1 MEFLPVLELIDRLCI
16 ARVKHARTNGANQV
30 ELDWYE
36 ERYRQLPRS
45 PELDADIQAMT
56 DIHHAIWDLEW
67 QLKSGVEQMLS
78 LQEIGRR
85 AIAIR
90 DFNNKRIAYKNSIA
104 TILGHP
110 VKEIKQDIK
119 TLLAHGEKLENRIVA
134 METKCHER
142 HGRKRSIKK
151 L

>member
-16 ARVKHARTNGANQV
+16 ARVKYQRTAGANQI

-36 ERYRQLPRS
+36 ERYQQLPQS
-45 PELDADIQAMT
+45 AELDSDIQAMT

-90 DFNNKRIAYKNSIA
+90 DFNNKRISYKNSIA
-104 TILGHP
+104 TILNHP
-110 VKEIKQDIK
+110 VKEIKQDH
-119 TLLAHGEKLENRIVA
+119 LADNNDL
-134 METKCHER
+134 
-142 HGRKRSIKK
+142 RK
-151 L
+151 

>member
-16 ARVKHARTNGANQV
+16 ARVKHARTQGANQV

-36 ERYRQLPRS
+36 QRFRQLPQS
-45 PELDADIQAMT
+45 AELDEAVQAMT

-90 DFNNKRIAYKNSIA
+90 DFNNRRIAYKNTVA
-104 TILGHP
+104 RVLNHP
-110 VKEIKQDIK
+110 VLEIKQDHLADGLVDIK
-119 TLLAHGEKLENRIVA
+119 
-134 METKCHER
+134 
-142 HGRKRSIKK
+142 
-151 L
+151 

>member
-1 MEFLPVLELIDRLCI
+1 MCLQKAHMEFLPVLELIDRLCI
-16 ARVKHARTNGANQV
+16 ARVKHSRTAGANQI

-36 ERYRQLPRS
+36 DKYRQLPQS
-45 PELDADIQAMT
+45 SELSEAIEAMT

-104 TILGHP
+104 SILGHP
-110 VKEIKQDIK
+110 VREIKQDH
-119 TLLAHGEKLENRIVA
+119 LADGTVD
-134 METKCHER
+134 TK
-142 HGRKRSIKK
+142 
-151 L
+151 

>member
-16 ARVKHARTNGANQV
+16 ARVKYVRTKGANQV

-36 ERYRQLPRS
+36 ERFNQLAQS
-45 PELDADIQAMT
+45 PELDQVIEAMT

-90 DFNNKRIAYKNSIA
+90 DFNNRRIAYKNSVA
-104 TILGHP
+104 AILKHA
-110 VKEIKQDIK
+110 VTEIKQDH
-119 TLLAHGEKLENRIVA
+119 LADGSVD
-134 METKCHER
+134 TK
-142 HGRKRSIKK
+142 
-151 L
+151 

>member
-16 ARVKHARTNGANQV
+16 ARVKHVRTQGANQV

-36 ERYRQLPRS
+36 SKFRQLPQS
-45 PELDADIQAMT
+45 QALDQAIADIT

-90 DFNNKRIAYKNSIA
+90 DFNNRRIALKNTVA
-104 TILGHP
+104 KILQHP
-110 VKEIKQDIK
+110 VMEIKQDHLADGTVDIK
-119 TLLAHGEKLENRIVA
+119 
-134 METKCHER
+134 
-142 HGRKRSIKK
+142 
-151 L
+151 

>member
-16 ARVKHARTNGANQV
+16 ARVKHARTQGANQV
-30 ELDWYE
+30 ERNWYE
-36 ERYRQLPRS
+36 DKFSQLPQS
-45 PELDADIQAMT
+45 TELDEAIQAMT

-90 DFNNKRIAYKNSIA
+90 DHNNKRIAYKNSVA
-104 TILGHP
+104 RILGHP
-110 VKEIKQDIK
+110 VQELKQDH
-119 TLLAHGEKLENRIVA
+119 LADGTVD
-134 METKCHER
+134 TK
-142 HGRKRSIKK
+142 
-151 L
+151 

>member
-16 ARVKHARTNGANQV
+16 ARVKHARTKGANQV

-36 ERYRQLPRS
+36 EKLRQLPQS
-45 PELDADIQAMT
+45 AELDEAIQAMT

-90 DFNNKRIAYKNSIA
+90 DFNNKRIAYKNTVA
-104 TILGHP
+104 RILAHP
-110 VKEIKQDIK
+110 VTAIKQDHLADGEIDIK
-119 TLLAHGEKLENRIVA
+119 
-134 METKCHER
+134 
-142 HGRKRSIKK
+142 
-151 L
+151 

>member
-1 MEFLPVLELIDRLCI
+1 MDFLPVLELIDRLCI
-16 ARVKHARTNGANQV
+16 ARVKHARTQGANQV

-36 ERYRQLPRS
+36 AKLRELPQS
-45 PELDADIQAMT
+45 AELDDAIQAMT

-90 DFNNKRIAYKNSIA
+90 DFNNKRIALKNSVA
-104 TILGHP
+104 DILNHP
-110 VKEIKQDIK
+110 VREIKQDHLADGEIDIK
-119 TLLAHGEKLENRIVA
+119 
-134 METKCHER
+134 
-142 HGRKRSIKK
+142 
-151 L
+151 

>member
-16 ARVKHARTNGANQV
+16 ARVKHVRTQGANQV

-36 ERYRQLPRS
+36 QRFQQLPQS
-45 PELDADIQAMT
+45 AELDEAVQAMT

-90 DFNNKRIAYKNSIA
+90 DFNNRRIAYKNTVA
-104 TILGHP
+104 RVLNHP
-110 VKEIKQDIK
+110 VLEIKQDHLADGTVDIK
-119 TLLAHGEKLENRIVA
+119 
-134 METKCHER
+134 
-142 HGRKRSIKK
+142 
-151 L
+151 

>member
-16 ARVKHARTNGANQV
+16 ARVKHVRTQGANQV
-30 ELDWYE
+30 ERDWYE
-36 ERYRQLPRS
+36 DKFSQLPQS
-45 PELDADIQAMT
+45 TELDEAIQAMT

-90 DFNNKRIAYKNSIA
+90 DHNNKRIAYKNSVA
-104 TILGHP
+104 NILGHP
-110 VKEIKQDIK
+110 VTEIKQDH
-119 TLLAHGEKLENRIVA
+119 LADGTVD
-134 METKCHER
+134 TK
-142 HGRKRSIKK
+142 
-151 L
+151 

>member
-16 ARVKHARTNGANQV
+16 ARVKHARTQGANQV

-36 ERYRQLPRS
+36 DRFRQLPQS
-45 PELDADIQAMT
+45 AELDQAIQAMT

-90 DFNNKRIAYKNSIA
+90 DFNNKRIAYKNTVA
-104 TILGHP
+104 KVLNHP
-110 VKEIKQDIK
+110 VLEIKQDHLADGLVDIK
-119 TLLAHGEKLENRIVA
+119 
-134 METKCHER
+134 
-142 HGRKRSIKK
+142 
-151 L
+151 

>member
-1 MEFLPVLELIDRLCI
+1 MDFLPVLELIDRLCI
-16 ARVKHARTNGANQV
+16 ARVKHARTHGANQI

-36 ERYRQLPRS
+36 AKLRELPQS
-45 PELDADIQAMT
+45 AELDDAIQAMT

-90 DFNNKRIAYKNSIA
+90 DFNNRRIAYKNSVA
-104 TILGHP
+104 RILNHP
-110 VKEIKQDIK
+110 VREIKQDHLADGEIDIK
-119 TLLAHGEKLENRIVA
+119 
-134 METKCHER
+134 
-142 HGRKRSIKK
+142 
-151 L
+151 

>member
-1 MEFLPVLELIDRLCI
+1 MDFLPVLELIDRLCI
-16 ARVKHARTNGANQV
+16 ARVKHARTQGANQV

-36 ERYRQLPRS
+36 ERLRQLPQS
-45 PELDADIQAMT
+45 AKLDDAIQAMT

-90 DFNNKRIAYKNSIA
+90 DFNNKRIALKNSVA
-104 TILGHP
+104 GILNHP
-110 VKEIKQDIK
+110 VTEIKQDHLADGEIDIK
-119 TLLAHGEKLENRIVA
+119 
-134 METKCHER
+134 
-142 HGRKRSIKK
+142 
-151 L
+151 

>member
-1 MEFLPVLELIDRLCI
+1 MDFLPVLELIDRLCI

-30 ELDWYE
+30 ELNWYE
-36 ERYRQLPRS
+36 EKLRQLPQS
-45 PELDADIQAMT
+45 AELDEAIQAMT

-90 DFNNKRIAYKNSIA
+90 DFNNKRIAYKNSVA
-104 TILGHP
+104 RILNHP
-110 VKEIKQDIK
+110 VKEIKQDH
-119 TLLAHGEKLENRIVA
+119 LADGSVD
-134 METKCHER
+134 TK
-142 HGRKRSIKK
+142 
-151 L
+151 

>member
-16 ARVKHARTNGANQV
+16 ARVKHARTQGANQV
-30 ELDWYE
+30 ERDWYE
-36 ERYRQLPRS
+36 HKLGQLPQS
-45 PELDADIQAMT
+45 PELDEAIQAMT

-90 DFNNKRIAYKNSIA
+90 DFNNRRIAYKNSVA
-104 TILGHP
+104 DILGHP
-110 VKEIKQDIK
+110 VIEIKQDH
-119 TLLAHGEKLENRIVA
+119 LADGTVD
-134 METKCHER
+134 TK
-142 HGRKRSIKK
+142 
-151 L
+151 

>member
-1 MEFLPVLELIDRLCI
+1 MEFIPVLELVDRLCI

-30 ELDWYE
+30 ERDWYE
-36 ERYRQLPRS
+36 DKLAQLPQS
-45 PELDADIQAMT
+45 AELDEAIQAMT

-90 DFNNKRIAYKNSIA
+90 DHNNKRIAYKNSVA
-104 TILGHP
+104 SILGHP
-110 VKEIKQDIK
+110 VKEIKHDH
-119 TLLAHGEKLENRIVA
+119 LADGTVD
-134 METKCHER
+134 TK
-142 HGRKRSIKK
+142 
-151 L
+151 

>member
-1 MEFLPVLELIDRLCI
+1 MEYLPVLELIDRLCI
-16 ARVKHARTNGANQV
+16 ARVKHARTNGANQT

-36 ERYRQLPRS
+36 SRLQQLPQS
-45 PELDADIQAMT
+45 AELNEAIQAMT

-90 DFNNKRIAYKNSIA
+90 DFNNKRIAYKNTVA
-104 TILGHP
+104 RILSHP
-110 VKEIKQDIK
+110 VTEIKQDHLADGEIDIK
-119 TLLAHGEKLENRIVA
+119 
-134 METKCHER
+134 
-142 HGRKRSIKK
+142 
-151 L
+151 

>member
-16 ARVKHARTNGANQV
+16 ARVKHARTNGANQI

-36 ERYRQLPRS
+36 DKYQQLPHS

-90 DFNNKRIAYKNSIA
+90 DFNNRRIAYKNSIA
-104 TILGHP
+104 TILCHP
-110 VKEIKQDIK
+110 VREIKQDH
-119 TLLAHGEKLENRIVA
+119 LADGTVD
-134 METKCHER
+134 TK
-142 HGRKRSIKK
+142 
-151 L
+151 

>member
-1 MEFLPVLELIDRLCI
+1 MEFLPVLELVDRLCI
-16 ARVKHARTNGANQV
+16 ARVKHARTQGANQV

-36 ERYRQLPRS
+36 HKLAQLPQS
-45 PELDADIQAMT
+45 PELDEAIQAMT

-90 DFNNKRIAYKNSIA
+90 DFNNRRIAYKNSVA
-104 TILGHP
+104 GILEHP
-110 VKEIKQDIK
+110 VKEIKQDH
-119 TLLAHGEKLENRIVA
+119 LADGTVD
-134 METKCHER
+134 TK
-142 HGRKRSIKK
+142 
-151 L
+151 

>member
-1 MEFLPVLELIDRLCI
+1 MSMEFLPVLELIDRLCI
-16 ARVKHARTNGANQV
+16 ARVKHARTRGANQI

-36 ERYRQLPRS
+36 ERYRQLPQS

-90 DFNNKRIAYKNSIA
+90 DFNNRRIALKNSIA
-104 TILGHP
+104 GHVGHP
-110 VKEIKQDIK
+110 VREIKQDHLADGEIDIK
-119 TLLAHGEKLENRIVA
+119 
-134 METKCHER
+134 
-142 HGRKRSIKK
+142 
-151 L
+151 

>member
-16 ARVKHARTNGANQV
+16 ARVKHARTQGANQV
-30 ELDWYE
+30 ERDWYE
-36 ERYRQLPRS
+36 NKFSQLPQS
-45 PELDADIQAMT
+45 TELDEAIQAMT

-90 DFNNKRIAYKNSIA
+90 DFNNKRIAYKNSVA
-104 TILGHP
+104 HILGHP
-110 VKEIKQDIK
+110 VKEIKQDH
-119 TLLAHGEKLENRIVA
+119 LADGIVD
-134 METKCHER
+134 TK
-142 HGRKRSIKK
+142 
-151 L
+151 

>member
-36 ERYRQLPRS
+36 DKFRQLPQS

-90 DFNNKRIAYKNSIA
+90 DFNNKRIKYNNSIA
-104 TILGHP
+104 SILGHP
-110 VKEIKQDIK
+110 VRELKHDH
-119 TLLAHGEKLENRIVA
+119 LADGTVD
-134 METKCHER
+134 TK
-142 HGRKRSIKK
+142 
-151 L
+151 

>member
-16 ARVKHARTNGANQV
+16 ARVKHTRTNGANQV

-36 ERYRQLPRS
+36 DKFQQLPQS
-45 PELDADIQAMT
+45 AELNADIQAMT

-90 DFNNKRIAYKNSIA
+90 DHNKKRIAYKNSIA

-110 VKEIKQDIK
+110 V
-119 TLLAHGEKLENRIVA
+119 R
-134 METKCHER
+134 ETKHD
-142 HGRKRSIKK
+142 HLADGTVDTK
-151 L
+151 

>member
-1 MEFLPVLELIDRLCI
+1 MEFIPVLELIDRLCI

-30 ELDWYE
+30 ERDWYE
-36 ERYRQLPRS
+36 DKLAQLPQS
-45 PELDADIQAMT
+45 AELDEAIQAMT

-90 DFNNKRIAYKNSIA
+90 DFNNRRIAYKNSIA

-110 VKEIKQDIK
+110 VKEIKQDH
-119 TLLAHGEKLENRIVA
+119 LADGTVD
-134 METKCHER
+134 TK
-142 HGRKRSIKK
+142 
-151 L
+151 

>member
-16 ARVKHARTNGANQV
+16 ARVKHTRTNGANQV

-36 ERYRQLPRS
+36 DKFQQLPQS
-45 PELDADIQAMT
+45 AELDADIQAMT

-78 LQEIGRR
+78 LAEIGRR

-90 DFNNKRIAYKNSIA
+90 DFNNRRIAYKNSIA

-110 VKEIKQDIK
+110 VKEIKQDH
-119 TLLAHGEKLENRIVA
+119 LADGTVD
-134 METKCHER
+134 TK
-142 HGRKRSIKK
+142 
-151 L
+151 

>member
-16 ARVKHARTNGANQV
+16 ARVKHARTRGANQV
-30 ELDWYE
+30 ELNWYE
-36 ERYRQLPRS
+36 DKLRQLPQS
-45 PELDADIQAMT
+45 AELDEAIQAMT

-90 DFNNKRIAYKNSIA
+90 DFNNKRIAYKNTVA
-104 TILGHP
+104 RILSHP
-110 VKEIKQDIK
+110 VTEIKQDHLADGEIDIK
-119 TLLAHGEKLENRIVA
+119 
-134 METKCHER
+134 
-142 HGRKRSIKK
+142 
-151 L
+151 

>member
-16 ARVKHARTNGANQV
+16 ARVKHARTQGANQV
-30 ELDWYE
+30 ERNWYE
-36 ERYRQLPRS
+36 DKLAQLPKS
-45 PELDADIQAMT
+45 TELDAAIQAMT

-90 DFNNKRIAYKNSIA
+90 DHNNKRIAYKNSVA
-104 TILGHP
+104 SILGHP
-110 VKEIKQDIK
+110 VKEIKHDH
-119 TLLAHGEKLENRIVA
+119 LADGTVD
-134 METKCHER
+134 TK
-142 HGRKRSIKK
+142 
-151 L
+151 

>member
-30 ELDWYE
+30 ELNWYE
-36 ERYRQLPRS
+36 DKLKQLPQS
-45 PELDADIQAMT
+45 TELDEVIQAMT

-67 QLKSGVEQMLS
+67 QLKAGVEQMLS

-90 DFNNKRIAYKNSIA
+90 DFNNKRIAYKNSVA
-104 TILGHP
+104 AILNHP
-110 VKEIKQDIK
+110 VTEIKQDHLADGEIDIK
-119 TLLAHGEKLENRIVA
+119 
-134 METKCHER
+134 
-142 HGRKRSIKK
+142 
-151 L
+151 